1 MYIYVYIYIYMYI
14 KYIHTYIYSV
24 PLQRSNQGDQG
35 GFLGFYF
42 FAQRNSLINSYII
55 AGLENLH

>member
-1 MYIYVYIYIYMYI
+1 MYIYIYMHI